1 MGRPG
6 YTHMGV
12 PAGGA
17 LDRGAMQYANHLVN
31 NALATPVLEMTFTGP
46 RLTCLEAGK
55 VALVGG
61 GFNLLVNGE
70 RQAENQAAWVCA
82 GDELA
87 IKSSDNGCRSYLAVS
102 GEWRVKRWLKSA
114 SALRVGSHELLP
126 EAVWQSGDVIDTRD
140 TSVKPWPSNLLPLR
154 PANNRIKVFP
164 GPEYDWLDDSGRTQL
179 LSKPITVVDPSNRG
193 GLRADT
199 HIQLRQDKRKSEM
212 ISSGV
217 QPGTVQLTHA
227 GQAIIL
233 MRDAQTIGGYPRL
246 LQCASQSLDQLAQL
260 KVGDQLMLSL
270 IGS

>member
-1 MGRPG
+1 
-6 YTHMGV
+6 
-12 PAGGA
+12 
-17 LDRGAMQYANHLVN
+17 
-31 NALATPVLEMTFTGP
+31 
-46 RLTCLEAGK
+46 
-55 VALVGG
+55 
-61 GFNLLVNGE
+61 
-70 RQAENQAAWVCA
+70 
-82 GDELA
+82 
-87 IKSSDNGCRSYLAVS
+87 
-102 GEWRVKRWLKSA
+102 
-114 SALRVGSHELLP
+114 
-126 EAVWQSGDVIDTRD
+126 
-140 TSVKPWPSNLLPLR
+140 
-154 PANNRIKVFP
+154 VFP

-193 GLRADT
+193 GLRTDT
-199 HIQLRQDKRKSEM
+199 HIQLREDKRKSEM